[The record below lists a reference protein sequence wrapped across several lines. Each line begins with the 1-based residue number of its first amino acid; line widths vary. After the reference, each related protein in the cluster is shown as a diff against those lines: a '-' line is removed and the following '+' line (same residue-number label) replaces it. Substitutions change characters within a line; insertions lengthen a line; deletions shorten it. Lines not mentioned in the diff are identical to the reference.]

1 MDGSPRRSTLLLS
14 LGGGILASSTAA
26 ILIRFAQNEGA
37 PSIVIAAARLTLATL
52 FLAPFILSRHL
63 PDLKTITRREWLLAM
78 LSGIFLAIH
87 FATWITSLEYTSIAS
102 SVVLVST
109 TPLWV
114 ALFSPIFLNERLG
127 WLAIAGL
134 LLALTGGTII
144 GMSDSCIFINGQI
157 NCPSITSF
165 FNGKAFIG
173 DMLALT
179 GAWMAA
185 GYLIIG
191 RKLRTRISLMPYI
204 FLVYGFAA
212 VVLILFWIIS
222 KETLLGYPPTIY
234 LWFILLALVPQL
246 MGHTTINWLLKYL
259 PASFVSVALLGEPIG
274 STLLAFI
281 IFMEIP
287 GLIKIVGAILIL
299 FGIWLVS
306 RKNRDLNRSIN

>member
-14 LGGGILASSTAA
+14 LFGGILASSTAA
-26 ILIRFAQNEGA
+26 ILIRFAQNEGS

-52 FLAPFILSRHL
+52 FLAPFVLSRHL
-63 PDLKTITRREWLLAM
+63 QDLKTITRREWLLAM

-114 ALFSPIFLNERLG
+114 ALFSPIFLNERLE
-127 WLAIAGL
+127 WLAVAGL
-134 LLALTGGTII
+134 IMALTGGTII
-144 GMSDSCIFINGQI
+144 GVSDSCIFINGQI

-191 RKLRTRISLMPYI
+191 RKLRARISLMPYI

-212 VVLILFWIIS
+212 VVLILFWTIS

-246 MGHTTINWLLKYL
+246 LGHTTINWLLKYL

-281 IFMEIP
+281 IFMEKP
-287 GLIKIVGAILIL
+287 GLIKIGGAILIL

-306 RKNRDLNRSIN
+306 RKKQGLKSFN